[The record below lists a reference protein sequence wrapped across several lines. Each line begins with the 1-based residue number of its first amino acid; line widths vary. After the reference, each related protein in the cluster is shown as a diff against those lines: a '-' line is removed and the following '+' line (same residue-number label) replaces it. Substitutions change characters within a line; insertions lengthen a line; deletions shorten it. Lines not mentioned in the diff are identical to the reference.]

1 MNEFDKDFE
10 FYLACTH
17 GDVAKV
23 RKLIKTGVK
32 LNRRDS
38 SGRTLLHDA
47 SVRNFIDIIRLL
59 VQSGANEY
67 VKDLRGRTPLM
78 YASAKGH
85 FEIVKYL
92 IERNTFRIPVVTD
105 NGMSIIETHE
115 YLNTTDDDGRSCLMY
130 ACGEGHSACVQYILS
145 SGADVNII
153 DSGGRNALMYACRE
167 GYTDLVQLLIDHGVS
182 VNAVSNVG
190 WSALHYSCLRG
201 HFRLVKLLLENNID
215 VNIENNMSNTAAY
228 FAFKSG
234 NVEIVSILLEYGLQV
249 SSKDLADILWL
260 VKFWTAFVQGTHF
273 AKYEQFISCVCE
285 LFKCKTMLDDN
296 SELSLMLVETVYR
309 TYMRQKCELVF
320 DKGLRNSI
328 KHLLKL
334 SVYVGHIDRIKL
346 RKSSWFNT
354 YFNLD
359 KHKPCATSQNEIVA
373 YSNNYNNNN
382 NTNNKTSLIHNN
394 STIYNDDINYKYF
407 QNTDYSDENAFIIYK
422 EFRQLLINL
431 AYKPPSLISLCRQAI
446 RKQMPSFNRKSINQ
460 LPIPLKL
467 HQYLHFDYF

>member
-1 MNEFDKDFE
+1 MYEFDKDFE

-23 RKLIKTGVK
+23 RQLIKIGVK

-47 SVRNFIDIIRLL
+47 SVRNHMDVIRIL

-85 FEIVKYL
+85 YDIVKYL
-92 IERNTFRIPVVTD
+92 IERNTFRIPVITE
-105 NGMSIIETHE
+105 NGIAMIETHE
-115 YLNTTDDDGRSCLMY
+115 YLDTIDDDGRSCLMY
-130 ACGEGHSACVQYILS
+130 ACGEGHSTCVQYILS
-145 SGADVNII
+145 AGADVNII

-167 GYTDLVQLLIDHGVS
+167 GYTELVQLLIDNGVS

-201 HFRLVKLLLENNID
+201 HYRLVKLLLENNID

-234 NVEIVSILLEYGLQV
+234 NVEIVKLLLEYGLQV

-260 VKFWTAFVQGTHF
+260 IKFWTAFVQGTHF
-273 AKYEQFISCVCE
+273 TKYEQFISCVCE
-285 LFKCKTMLDDN
+285 LFKFKTLIDDN
-296 SELSLMLVETVYR
+296 DELPLCLIETVYR
-309 TYMRQKCELVF
+309 TYMRQKFELIS
-320 DKGLRNSI
+320 DKTLRNII
-328 KHLLKL
+328 KYLLKL
-334 SVYVGHIDRIKL
+334 SVYVGHIDQVKL
-346 RKSSWFNT
+346 RKSSWFNS

-359 KHKPCATSQNEIVA
+359 KYLQTDNCVPNILKSD
-373 YSNNYNNNN
+373 S
-382 NTNNKTSLIHNN
+382 
-394 STIYNDDINYKYF
+394 NDDVNFKYF
-407 QNTDYSDENAFIIYK
+407 QNSDNNDENAYLIYK

-431 AYKPPSLISLCRQAI
+431 SYKPPSLMLLCRQVI
-446 RKQMPSFNRKSINQ
+446 RKKMPEFSSRAINQ
-460 LPIPLKL
+460 LPIPIKL
-467 HQYLHFDYF
+467 HQYLHFDYL